1 MNTRSII
8 LHILEQYDKRPWAM
22 ENLVEQEL
30 QASGVDHRDRRFIF
44 EIVYGIVRH
53 RLTIDYVIEQYLND
67 RSLMDNKHLKRV
79 LEIGLYQIMYMD
91 KVPDHAAVN
100 ETVDCARID
109 ARSKTMTG
117 IVNGIL
123 RSFIKDK
130 KRIAL
135 PDPKKDLV
143 KRLSIEFSHPQWMVE
158 RWLKRL
164 ALSKTK
170 LLLAFNNE
178 KPETYFRRKIHGRSR
193 PQFETESRDVLSSV
207 GGYLN
212 LYYRLSRQLQV
223 ESMDL
228 LKDGHCT
235 IQAPSSGW
243 MVALLDVQKGET
255 VLDVCSAPGGK
266 SALVSEL
273 AGETGKVYSCEL
285 KWARMMLVRDT
296 VKRMRLS
303 HVSLCLCDGR
313 LPPFSRRFH
322 KILLD
327 APCTGSGVLHRH
339 PEARWVKNLEDISKL
354 AIIQEKLL
362 EACASLTAPGGVLV
376 YSTCSLEPEENE
388 LLVEAFLQKHPEFV
402 LSKAPA
408 AVPATFID
416 RSGYVRITPYD
427 HKLDG
432 MFGARLQK
440 IERVEK

>member
-1 MNTRSII
+1 
-8 LHILEQYDKRPWAM
+8 M

-193 PQFETESRDVLSSV
+193 PQFETESRDVLSPV
-207 GGYLN
+207 
-212 LYYRLSRQLQV
+212 
-223 ESMDL
+223 
-228 LKDGHCT
+228 
-235 IQAPSSGW
+235 
-243 MVALLDVQKGET
+243 
-255 VLDVCSAPGGK
+255 
-266 SALVSEL
+266 
-273 AGETGKVYSCEL
+273 
-285 KWARMMLVRDT
+285 
-296 VKRMRLS
+296 
-303 HVSLCLCDGR
+303 DGR
-313 LPPFSRRFH
+313 
-322 KILLD
+322 
-327 APCTGSGVLHRH
+327 AP
-339 PEARWVKNLEDISKL
+339 
-354 AIIQEKLL
+354 Q
-362 EACASLTAPGGVLV
+362 
-376 YSTCSLEPEENE
+376 
-388 LLVEAFLQKHPEFV
+388 
-402 LSKAPA
+402 APA
-408 AVPATFID
+408 ASFRIRWTGWYLGFPRDA
-416 RSGYVRITPYD
+416 RSTRQDPTRGFHWQR
-427 HKLDG
+427 
-432 MFGARLQK
+432 
-440 IERVEK
+440 